1 MFSASIFCCKFN
13 ISLWRAASLTSLIVL
28 EMQLISV
35 LHFDMKIQDQLFLDK
50 SLIVIAPAAFKS
62 LWKL

>member
-1 MFSASIFCCKFN
+1 
-13 ISLWRAASLTSLIVL
+13 
-28 EMQLISV
+28 MQLISV